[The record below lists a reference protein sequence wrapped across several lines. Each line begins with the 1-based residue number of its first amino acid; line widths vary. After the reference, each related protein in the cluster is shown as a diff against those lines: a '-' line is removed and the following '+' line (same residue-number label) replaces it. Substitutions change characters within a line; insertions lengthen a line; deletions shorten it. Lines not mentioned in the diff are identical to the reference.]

1 MRPPEEDDD
10 GTAADPA
17 LSLGRVLRYR
27 SGLSGWQDVRIASG
41 VTPAVTTWDGFSE
54 RVVAGPG
61 VWMRTR
67 GGGWTWACL
76 EHGQWSERQ

>member
-27 SGLSGWQDVRIASG
+27 SGLSG
-41 VTPAVTTWDGFSE
+41 
-54 RVVAGPG
+54 
-61 VWMRTR
+61 
-67 GGGWTWACL
+67 
-76 EHGQWSERQ
+76 